1 VAMQMEEN
9 YLNTMFMSGKD
20 KDTFSYSSFFVRFS
34 DRTSPVTVSFSDFL
48 PTNDLFTLSFSGKSI
63 ADIVSAFYIP

>member
-1 VAMQMEEN
+1 MEEN

-20 KDTFSYSSFFVRFS
+20 KDTFSYSSFFVRLA

-48 PTNDLFTLSFSGKSI
+48 STADLFTLSFSGKSI
-63 ADIVSAFYIP
+63 ADIISAFYIPI